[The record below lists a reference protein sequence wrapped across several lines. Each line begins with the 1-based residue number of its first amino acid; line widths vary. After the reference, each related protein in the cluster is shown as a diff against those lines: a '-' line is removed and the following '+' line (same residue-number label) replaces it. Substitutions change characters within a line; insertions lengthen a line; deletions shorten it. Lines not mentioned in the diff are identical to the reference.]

1 MSLPKGYFGI
11 QRLNGYSHTLEDG
24 PVKEL
29 VYAVD
34 MWIEKNTGLI
44 ACMTVSP
51 EFYGRLKAAVGYDV
65 LVLDTIIGDFLL
77 FVHIDAK
84 TPIQITALDEHIQNS
99 ESSDILTPKGSPDF
113 SETSYIRDEVK
124 NTCEK
129 ITCPVIESVNDQIMK
144 TPLRTAHERIVELEA
159 ALNKIANHRR
169 PPMHH
174 SMYEGIARA
183 VLKRGAQ

>member
-1 MSLPKGYFGI
+1 MTLNAFERGERVNEMRTVICNDPIEGFLTKGRQYTVIGERPEENRLVMIDDRGLEGWFNK
-11 QRLNGYSHTLEDG
+11 QR
-24 PVKEL
+24 
-29 VYAVD
+29 
-34 MWIEKNTGLI
+34 
-44 ACMTVSP
+44 
-51 EFYGRLKAAVGYDV
+51 F
-65 LVLDTIIGDFLL
+65 
-77 FVHIDAK
+77 
-84 TPIQITALDEHIQNS
+84 
-99 ESSDILTPKGSPDF
+99 SDLHTPKGSPDF

-159 ALNKIANHRR
+159 ALNKIANHRK